1 MPWMTFWVCA
11 LSCAVM
17 GCPEVHRRDGL
28 VDRAAHQDAL
38 ENIPTRCS
46 SVEREQY
53 CSGEA
58 SKDPECIRRCGEAE

>member
-38 ENIPTRCS
+38 ESLPSNCS
-46 SVEREQY
+46 ADDFRIFCANGREQ
-53 CSGEA
+53 SEA
-58 SKDPECIRRCGEAE
+58 CIRRCAEQ